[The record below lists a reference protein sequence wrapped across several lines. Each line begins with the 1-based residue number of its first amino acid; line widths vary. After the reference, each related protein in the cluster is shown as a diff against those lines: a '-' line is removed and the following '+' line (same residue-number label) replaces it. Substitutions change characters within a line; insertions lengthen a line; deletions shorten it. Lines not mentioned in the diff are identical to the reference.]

1 MKVVWII
8 DNKFRELYGLY
19 NLKKILLKNNIKLY
33 LFHIPVW
40 KTAIDF
46 INPQIIVVP
55 NLARSSC
62 APIVNYASRKKIKIF
77 MHSSEGM
84 YYSDNV
90 QKDKYPIALIKKIE
104 KVCIWGK
111 LDAFFLKKKGFKKKI
126 VETGCLKFDKRN
138 YDKVKHI
145 KSRNKIKVVGIPTP
159 LRVITGYN
167 TSKSKKN
174 IPLLIRQRIEANQP
188 EKLGFLKFEI
198 EYIEILVKI
207 LKNIDKNIKI
217 IFKTHPF
224 ESKEIYKKT
233 FPEHR
238 VYEGEDIREFLG
250 KVDLILNIHSSVSV
264 DAIKYKIPVISLNN
278 LIKWDKK
285 ILENKNR
292 GPNAKHGSV
301 KLGIMPKNISEL
313 DKLLKFTKKKL
324 FDICKKKNLLRQSEE
339 LAITHDSLGKF
350 TELFLKYKTLEKTG
364 FRYLYFIKY
373 ILFEIRQIYFR
384 RKNYYIFKRW
394 SFNDRSLLKKL
405 RIR

>member
-1 MKVVWII
+1 MKVIWII

-62 APIVNYASRKKIKIF
+62 APIVNYASKKKIKIF

-90 QKDKYPIALIKKIE
+90 QKDKYPITLIKKIE

-111 LDAFFLKKKGFKKKI
+111 LDAIFLKKKGFKNKI

-138 YDKVKHI
+138 YDKVKQA
-145 KSRNKIKVVGIPTP
+145 KGKNKIKVVGIPTP
-159 LRVITGYN
+159 LRVITNYD
-167 TSKSKKN
+167 TAKSKKN
-174 IPLLIRQRIEANQP
+174 IPLRIRQLIEANQL

-198 EYIEILVKI
+198 EYIEILVTV

-224 ESKEIYKKT
+224 ENKDIYKKT
-233 FPEHR
+233 FPEHQ
-238 VYEGEDIREFLG
+238 VYEGDDIRKFLG
-250 KVDLILNIHSSVSV
+250 KVDLILNVHSSVSV
-264 DAIKYKIPVISLNN
+264 DAIKFNIPVISLNN
-278 LIKWDKK
+278 IIKWDKK
-285 ILENKNR
+285 ILENRNR

-301 KLGIMPKNISEL
+301 KLGIMPKNLSEL
-313 DKLLKFTKKKL
+313 DKLLKLTKKRL
-324 FDICKKKNLLRQSEE
+324 FDICKKKNFLKQSEE

-350 TELFLKYKTLEKTG
+350 TELFLKYKTLEKTSFG
-364 FRYLYFIKY
+364 YLYFIKY
-373 ILFEIRQIYFR
+373 ILVEIRQIYFR